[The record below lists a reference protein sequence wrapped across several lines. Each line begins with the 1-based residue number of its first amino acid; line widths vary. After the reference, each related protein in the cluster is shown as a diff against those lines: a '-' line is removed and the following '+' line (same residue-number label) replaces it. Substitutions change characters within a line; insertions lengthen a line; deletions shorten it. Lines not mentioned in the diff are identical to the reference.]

1 MANEKFCASCGAK
14 LAESAKFC
22 ASCGAKQ
29 PDVAVAAAVEKAE
42 EKVEAVAASAPV
54 AEAVE
59 QAKETAE
66 KVEQKL
72 EGGATSAGL
81 DGANI
86 KKFIPFAAIGAGVIA
101 LIIAVVAIVTS
112 FTKYTKINPEELCR
126 ITFDGVEGKA
136 VPYVSFAF
144 DEVMTI
150 TYNNAYDSAVYSNEY
165 ASDKDKVDP
174 FDAGVKAVLGLD
186 SKDYKKALE
195 TYGIKEKELKEKFK
209 EEFGEL
215 KMSDYLVIDED
226 DLLDAFKKAKD
237 EDEALEMRDAILENV
252 EFEIDFDEKK
262 NKLKNGDKIKVTV
275 DFDKDELKEYNI
287 KLTKTEFEV
296 EVKGLLKGE
305 EVDVFEGLKI
315 TYSGYDGGGYAEL
328 DESGCSDYVKE
339 NIDFYISSD
348 SYDLSNGDS
357 LTVTAYYDGSEDYSY
372 DYNGVVDEENK
383 VCYLFENSQEKDFTV
398 EGLGEVE
405 EVNVFDYVNVVYDGF
420 ANENNV
426 SVEIEWKEDAP
437 DYLKDNVSFSQDSF
451 WGVADEQVVTFE
463 IYSWSVDY
471 LGDAG
476 YKPSSMT
483 WEYTVDFD
491 LAQKYAEAADV
502 TPDTYKEAIQKAVTD
517 EVATYV
523 GNEVFEIRDLGTID
537 EIVSVTYKA
546 TYLKTKTEKAYSW
559 DSMNK
564 YEQIFEVKCKNTV
577 DGTAS
582 ESSFYVAGVV
592 ADVTVS
598 GDTVSEASYIGI
610 KVFKDYTSAVE
621 DCGKTTDAYTV
632 VAIK

>member
-14 LAESAKFC
+14 LAEGAKFC

-29 PDVAVAAAVEKAE
+29 PDVAVATAE
-42 EKVEAVAASAPV
+42 EKAEAVAACAPV

-66 KVEQKL
+66 KVEQEL
-72 EGGATSAGL
+72 EGGATTAGF

-86 KKFIPFAAIGAGVIA
+86 KKFIPFAAIGAGLIA
-101 LIIAVVAIVTS
+101 LIIAAVVIVTS
-112 FTKYTKINPEELCR
+112 LTKYTKINPEELCR

-150 TYNNAYDSAVYSNEY
+150 TYENAYQSAVYSNEY
-165 ASDKDKVDP
+165 ASDEDKVDP
-174 FDAGVKAVLGLD
+174 LEEGIEAVLGID
-186 SKDYKKALE
+186 SKDYKTTLE
-195 TYGIKEKELKEKFK
+195 TLGVKEKDLKEKFK
-209 EEFGEL
+209 EEYGDL

-237 EDEALEMRDAILENV
+237 EDEALDMRDAILENV
-252 EFEIDFDEKK
+252 TFEIDFDEEKD
-262 NKLKNGDKIKVTV
+262 KLKNGDKIKVTV

-305 EVDVFEGLKI
+305 EIDVFEGLKVVY
-315 TYSGYDGGGYAEL
+315 TGYDGGGYAEL
-328 DESGCSDYVKE
+328 DESGCSDFVKE
-339 NIDFYISSD
+339 NINFYISSD
-348 SYDLSNGDS
+348 RYELSNGS
-357 LTVTAYYDGSEDYSY
+357 TVTVNAYYDGGSDYDY

-383 VCYLFENSQEKDFTV
+383 VCYLFENSQTKDFTV
-398 EGLGEVE
+398 EGLTEVA
-405 EVNVFDYVNVVYDGF
+405 EVNVFDYVDVVYGGF
-420 ANENNV
+420 VNENNV
-426 SVEIEWKEDAP
+426 SVGLEWKEDAP
-437 DYLKDNVSFSQDSF
+437 DYLKDNVSFSQNYFS
-451 WGVADEQVVTFE
+451 GVADEQVVTFE
-463 IYSWSVDY
+463 IYSWSVDD
-471 LGDAG
+471 LGAEG
-476 YKPSSMT
+476 YKPSSTT

-502 TPDTYKEAIQKAVTD
+502 TADTYKEAIQKAVTD
-517 EVATYV
+517 EVATYA
-523 GNEVFEIRDLGTID
+523 GNTVFEIRDLGTID

-546 TYLKTKTEKAYSW
+546 TYFKVKTEKAYSW
-559 DSMNK
+559 DPMNK
-564 YEQIFEVKCKNTV
+564 YEQIFEVKCKNTA

-592 ADVTVS
+592 KDVTFA
-598 GDTVSEASYIGI
+598 GETVSEASDIDI
-610 KVFKDYTSAVE
+610 KVFKDLTSAAA
-621 DCGKTTDAYTV
+621 DCGKTTEEYTATAV
-632 VAIK
+632 K